1 MDIINLVSWQ
11 DKAMEKTTK
20 EKAQVKGQKEK
31 AMSTAVLDA
40 IHEFCIQSEEFA
52 KAVAEGGSFADCM
65 TAVAKGTGNAI
76 SDIEAYKKAVSFYMP
91 DAEIVVQMQITTTQA
106 PKRNEPPVPAQP
118 ILLRLEDFLGG

>member
-1 MDIINLVSWQ
+1 
-11 DKAMEKTTK
+11 MEKTTK
-20 EKAQVKGQKEK
+20 EKSQVKGQKEK

-52 KAVAEGGSFADCM
+52 KAVVEGGSFADCM

-76 SDIEAYKKAVSFYMP
+76 SDIEAYKKAVSFYLP
-91 DAEIVVQMQITTTQA
+91 NAEIVVQMQITTGQSPLQHERPA
-106 PKRNEPPVPAQP
+106 PAQP